1 MGLDDVFGALLL
13 GSWAA
18 SILFGLVLAE
28 AFKYFTAFPNDP
40 WSRKGLVILCLA
52 MTVAALAGDY
62 ANTYLPTVTYWGK
75 LRRILFMLPLTIT
88 HAFTGNTEALAKVYW
103 PLPLYSI
110 MNTLL
115 SNIVDCYLI
124 YRFYSL
130 SKNIFA
136 TLFLYALVLLAFA
149 GYLMGFIP
157 LVRGSFSLA
166 DRENSRIGAM
176 INFITLS
183 VCDILIAAGLIWK
196 LNSMKSNFAHTNTFI
211 KRVMIGAIQT
221 GSLTSITAILLLI
234 TFLNN
239 PQSNIPTFFIFLF
252 APLYTLTL
260 LMNFNVRRAPGT
272 SGTSKTSESRGNGN
286 NNIIMDGIQVHRTA
300 IVTMDP
306 TDSELE
312 AQRRR
317 MDEEGKQEFDD
328 ESLSAR
334 KVQLR
339 P

>member
-62 ANTYLPTVTYWGK
+62 ANTYLPTVTYW
-75 LRRILFMLPLTIT
+75 
-88 HAFTGNTEALAKVYW
+88 GNTEALAKVYW

-196 LNSMKSNFAHTNTFI
+196 LNSMRSNFAHTNTFI